1 MARRSGLQLW
11 ARSGEVTDPDLDP
24 THPSGNGGA
33 GKYEHGWIVEK
44 EPHQWAN
51 FLYQSQADFQME
63 SGQQGT
69 PSTSFTV
76 NKPKAIAWLNE
87 KQVVLVGSVWQESLS
102 NVDANSFTSTVSIW
116 TNNLTQHKAITWAHG
131 LTAAQV
137 GTYTKTEVNAFSI
150 NTAVPNHIAARGNV
164 HNLTATQVGS
174 VSALGGI
181 FTGEVKFPS
190 IKLPQGVYIGENN
203 FGTVGK
209 YFKLYDTDLPLW
221 VKSAFTNNLEEIIL
235 DETTFKVVKAKYTP
249 EYIAPEPTSVLLANQ
264 TVYSTQTVG
273 DFNFTQGTGSNIDV
287 NAVGLLLDAGNTY
300 LFDDLLYLKNG
311 GTILYT
317 KDGIFFSF
325 TGSITSKDMKAF
337 FGTGI
342 RIRNIRIWPRVLT
355 AKQIAHLQSIPTVI
369 PTQGFS
375 LGFSSGFTIG

>member
-1 MARRSGLQLW
+1 MARRSRLQLW
-11 ARSGEVTDPDLDP
+11 ARSGEVSDPDLDP
-24 THPSGNGGA
+24 DHPSGNGGA

-51 FLYQSQADFQME
+51 FLYKSQADFQLE
-63 SGQQGT
+63 SGTQGT
-69 PSTSFTV
+69 PSTAFAV
-76 NKPKAIAWLNE
+76 HKPTAIAWLNE
-87 KQVVLVGSVWQESLS
+87 KQVVLVGGIWQESLS
-102 NVDANSFTSTVSIW
+102 NMDSVTFTN
-116 TNNLTQHKAITWAHG
+116 TNQTWLANLTAHKAITWAHE

-150 NTAVPNHIAARGNV
+150 NTAVPDHIAARGNV

-174 VSALGGI
+174 VSSLGGI

-190 IKLPQGVYIGENN
+190 IKLPQGVYIGEDT

-221 VKSAFTNNLEEIIL
+221 VKSAFTNNLEEIVL
-235 DETTFKVVKAKYTP
+235 DEATFKVVKAKYTP
-249 EYIAPEPTSVLLANQ
+249 EYIAPEPTSILLANQ

-273 DFNFTQGTGSNIDV
+273 DFSFTQGTGSNIDV

-311 GTILYT
+311 GTILYI
-317 KDGIFFSF
+317 KDGVFFSF

-355 AKQIAHLQSIPTVI
+355 TKQIAHLQSIPTVI